1 VLSLTAAGR
10 RYLQQKHGN
19 FQNVICE
26 VAYNL
31 MDGLKRCVT

>member
-1 VLSLTAAGR
+1 
-10 RYLQQKHGN
+10 LQQKHGN

-31 MDGLKRCVT
+31 MEGLKRCARAPSAVTMMSV